1 MDPDQPSPG
10 EAAPPASGSA
20 PVPPPGVPPATP
32 GPPPGAPPPAPPA
45 SAWPPPAPPPPGSV
59 RGPAP
64 GLEYATF
71 GGRLIAYIVDSIAI
85 GIVTGIVS
93 AVMGGGIFA
102 LYGFSAFGFGRRLGF
117 DFGLAGIAFAI
128 VAGLISGAYFVYFW
142 THTGATPG
150 QSLLGLEVRNAA
162 DGARLTQE
170 QAIRRWAFLVVP
182 FISVFPLVGLLV
194 FLYQIFLAYTVT
206 TDPNA
211 QGFHDKEAR
220 TVVVRRVA

>member
-1 MDPDQPSPG
+1 VDPDQPSQPG
-10 EAAPPASGSA
+10 FGE
-20 PVPPPGVPPATP
+20 PVPPEPGPAPTPPGGAPQAPPPPVPPA
-32 GPPPGAPPPAPPA
+32 A
-45 SAWPPPAPPPPGSV
+45 AWPPPSPPSGAV

-64 GLEYATF
+64 GLEYASF
-71 GGRLIAYIVDSIAI
+71 GGRLIAYIVDAVIL

-93 AVMGGGIFA
+93 AIMGGGIFA
-102 LYGFSAFGFGRRLGF
+102 LYGFSAFGFGRRLAF
-117 DFGLAGIAFAI
+117 DVGLGSVVFAI

-150 QSLLGLEVRNAA
+150 QSFLGLEVRNAV
-162 DGARLTQE
+162 DGAQLDTE

-194 FLYQIFLAYTVT
+194 FLYQIFLAYTT
-206 TDPNA
+206 STDPNH
-211 QGFHDKEAR
+211 QGFHDKEAK

>member
-1 MDPDQPSPG
+1 MDPDQPSQPSPG
-10 EAAPPASGSA
+10 EPAPPEPGSA
-20 PVPPPGVPPATP
+20 PTPPG
-32 GPPPGAPPPAPPA
+32 GA
-45 SAWPPPAPPPPGSV
+45 PPAPPPPVPPAAAWPPPGAV

-71 GGRLIAYIVDSIAI
+71 GGRLIAYIIDSIAI

-93 AVMGGGIFA
+93 AIMGGGIFA
-102 LYGFSAFGFGRRLGF
+102 LYGFSGFGFGRRLGF
-117 DFGLAGIAFAI
+117 DLGLASVAFAI

-142 THTGATPG
+142 THSGATPG
-150 QSLLGLEVRNAA
+150 QSFLGLEVRNAA
-162 DGARLTQE
+162 DGGRLDQE

-206 TDPNA
+206 TDPNN
-211 QGFHDKEAR
+211 QGFHDKEAK